1 MFERVF
7 TFHMLKAVNSLTS
20 FIKFMLCVFP
30 IQTSKSINVEWGTC
44 DRNAKQLFY
53 WKQEKAWSFD
63 KARHVKKDV
72 GSEKYISTR
81 FG

>member
-44 DRNAKQLFY
+44 DRNAKQLF
-53 WKQEKAWSFD
+53 
-63 KARHVKKDV
+63 
-72 GSEKYISTR
+72 
-81 FG
+81 